1 MIGILHFIPWHTLAW
16 LAVPASVLAAALV
29 FAPAPTAAVLKAVP
43 AKAWIILIVALVAI
57 VYHSGAVD
65 YAQEA
70 GRAAGVA
77 SMQAKVDA
85 ANLRATQAEA
95 ANHGAAATIAN
106 LQMSQAQCESGRI
119 ADQAA
124 AARALAGHDQ
134 AAALIHAQL
143 VDAKAKVQALFDK
156 EKNPTC
162 AAWAEQPACTP

>member
-1 MIGILHFIPWHTLAW
+1 MIAR
-16 LAVPASVLAAALV
+16 ALS
-29 FAPAPTAAVLKAVP
+29 FFGDAP
-43 AKAWIILIVALVAI
+43 AKAWGVILLVAALTGGGW
-57 VYHSGAVD
+57 YLHHRW
-65 YAQEA
+65 Y
-70 GRAAGVA
+70 AAGVA

-95 ANHGAAATIAN
+95 ANHGAAATITS

-119 ADQAA
+119 GDQAA

-156 EKNPTC
+156 AKNPTC

>member
-1 MIGILHFIPWHTLAW
+1 MSTLIE
-16 LAVPASVLAAALV
+16 LLGG
-29 FAPAPTAAVLKAVP
+29 VP
-43 AKAWIILIVALVAI
+43 AKAWGVILLVATLLGGGW
-57 VYHSGAVD
+57 YLHHRWYG
-65 YAQEA
+65 
-70 GRAAGVA
+70 AGVS

-95 ANHGAAATIAN
+95 ANHGAAATIAS

-119 ADQAA
+119 ADQTA